1 MRKSPST
8 IIAILEKSLK
18 VQNCIETASLR
29 MQYGF
34 DMQIKGKPEMR
45 QHYAKRIEIN
55 AAIIKRLEAYYDR
68 LHKKAE
74 NKSTVD
80 VDFYAVHTMD

>member
-18 VQNCIETASLR
+18 VQECIEKAYSR

-34 DMQIKGKPEMR
+34 DMQIKGNPEMR

-68 LHKKAE
+68 LHKRAE
-74 NKSTVD
+74 NKSIVD
-80 VDFYAVHTMD
+80 VDFSSVHVMD